1 MKRDSLLG
9 EEKMKKI
16 LLLVA
21 LFLISLGG
29 VYAADWTRIEY
40 SNGTNNGITVSDW
53 DGLDKYAT
61 GWSLWSTTKP
71 TNVGQYAIAK
81 VYLKPNFGNEA
92 CSTSEKSEVKES
104 YSNSVLVVKKNRSY
118 KTYNDDEN
126 VSYCP
131 NETPTGRG
139 KNGNYG
145 CNTKLC
151 DNNGD
156 ATGYCTSPS
165 NYWCTCTGCSSKCG
179 TTEAKAAGHTAN
191 CYFIN
196 CPETVEKREC
206 NSDEVSED
214 TDCGVHA
221 TYHCYQTATSYP
233 TATPVYSTTS
243 LNWHKTLADAGGY
256 ARVVYIYSYPQ
267 RVFIR
272 YNGNG
277 SNGTCTSRPASTYKD
292 PTICTAYGSENLMSD
307 SYISYYDT
315 EPSPEG
321 VYNLSNNL
329 FYRTGYDFLGWSTNP
344 NATTATYGNQESVR
358 IAKAGVSHTQKEIV
372 ANAGDTVTLY
382 AIWKRHDYKITYVYY
397 CGNANALTKKYNYEI
412 GLTLQSLNVA
422 DGQKDSSHEACDT
435 NSKSYYDETN
445 SNTKFENWYT
455 DSNYVNKITTIP
467 DTWHEDITL
476 YAKLS
481 QRRTYDY
488 VNNRWKY
495 E

>member
-1 MKRDSLLG
+1 
-9 EEKMKKI
+9 MKKI
-16 LLLVA
+16 LLLM
-21 LFLISLGG
+21 LFAVLSFST
-29 VYAADWTRIEY
+29 VYASDWTRIEY
-40 SNGTNNGITVSDW
+40 SNGTNNGIGISDW

-61 GWSLWSTTKP
+61 GWSTWSTTKP
-71 TNVGQYAIAK
+71 TNVGQYAVAK
-81 VYLKPNFGNEA
+81 VYIKPNFGDEA
-92 CSTSEKSEVKES
+92 CSTSTKSEVKEA
-104 YSNSVLVVKKNRSY
+104 YSDSVLVIKKTRQYDTYKDKYSRS
-118 KTYNDDEN
+118 
-126 VSYCP
+126 VCP
-131 NETPTGRG
+131 STAPSGDGTFSC
-139 KNGNYG
+139 YG
-145 CNTKLC
+145 CNGGCKGC
-151 DNNGD
+151 DDNGI
-156 ATGYCTSPS
+156 ATGYCNNGAWDCS
-165 NYWCTCTGCSSKCG
+165 NGFTCGSDEAIQNKFYTECHRINCAEWDSEEYCTGNETNSNEDCG
-179 TTEAKAAGHTAN
+179 T
-191 CYFIN
+191 Y
-196 CPETVEKREC
+196 
-206 NSDEVSED
+206 
-214 TDCGVHA
+214 A
-221 TYHCYQTATSYP
+221 TYYCYKTATSYP
-233 TATPVYSTTS
+233 TPTLVYSTTS
-243 LNWHKTLADAGGY
+243 LNWYKTLADAGGY

-455 DSNYVNKITTIP
+455 DSNYVNKITVIP